1 MDQMV
6 LETQQ
11 WLNKTYT
18 GMNGYEKIPE
28 DGQTGWTTIYALT
41 RALQIELGI
50 AQPSD
55 NFGPETESLFQPL
68 QKGVDQGLPNNQVY
82 ILQGAFWCKGIGP
95 GSFTG
100 LFDDDTQTTV
110 QNFQSDAGLTNLDG
124 IVTTQI
130 MKALLD
136 MSAFVL
142 VPGGDSRIRDMQQR
156 LNRDY
161 NAYFG
166 LQPCDGLYGR
176 NTNQALIYA
185 LQCEEGMST
194 SVANGYFGPGTTQ
207 DCPTLSL
214 NDSRTN
220 FVYILQYALYCN
232 GYDPGDFNGQ
242 YTDTVKTA
250 VSNFQKFIVLPIT
263 GVANMSTIKALLSS
277 AGDTNRDALA
287 CDCSTVLDANTVQAI
302 KSAGFEYIGRYL
314 TGTVGTGSNQ
324 KSKAMT
330 QDELTAIFN
339 TGLKI
344 FPIYEDGGYQL
355 DYFTTD
361 QGIQDAEIAIHAAQ
375 DLGIPSSA
383 TIYFAVDFDALD
395 EDITS
400 NILPYFDNVS
410 SVFNDFQTYKVGI
423 YGARNICTRVSEAG
437 YAENSFV
444 ADMSTGFSGN
454 LGFKMPGNWTFD
466 QFNTITVGN
475 SSLGY
480 VEVDM
485 NAYSGTSGI
494 SGIDEGVDHVNP
506 VPSSAEINM
515 ARFNKLSEL
524 KPIVPALN
532 DFSTV
537 NFDFDKDYSV
547 RTGPIKITLSATD
560 RLSTPGSDY
569 QSFTVSKG
577 NLTTNFSAALGQLNL
592 TVSQIASYQDLMSKL
607 AVTVGYGNILVKIT
621 SSANEFSLSFILIY
635 EKIPVSNFDGFTTT
649 LSATLTYTIDYVD
662 PGSSSDPAIPET
674 SRIPDFTPLQI
685 GLGIT
690 AVLVVGVI
698 IVEAAAIVALAAA
711 IVESAAATV
720 STCVAAFS

>member
-18 GMNGYEKIPE
+18 GMDGYEKIPE

-100 LFDDDTQTTV
+100 LFDDDTETTV

-242 YTDTVKTA
+242 FTSTVETA
-250 VSNFQKFIVLPIT
+250 VSNFQQFMTLPVT

-277 AGDTNRDALA
+277 AGDTNRNAVA

-302 KSAGFEYIGRYL
+302 KSAEFDYVGRYL
-314 TGTVGTGSNQ
+314 TGTVGTGSSQ
-324 KSKAMT
+324 RSKAMT
-330 QDELTAIFN
+330 IDELNAIFDA
-339 TGLKI
+339 GLKV
-344 FPIYEDGGYQL
+344 FPIYEDGGYTL
-355 DYFTTD
+355 DYFSYI
-361 QGIQDAEIAIHAAQ
+361 QGVSDGQNAIDASKA
-375 DLGIPSSA
+375 LGLPFGT

-395 EDITS
+395 IDITN
-400 NILPYFDNVS
+400 NILPYFEGINS
-410 SVFNDFQTYKVGI
+410 AFSTFNYPGYKVGV
-423 YGARNICTRVSEAG
+423 YGARNTCSRVSDAG
-437 YAENSFV
+437 YAQTSFV

-454 LGFKMPGNWTFD
+454 LGFTMPTNWAFD
-466 QFNTITVGN
+466 QFNSITVGN
-475 SSLGY
+475 STLGY
-480 VEVDM
+480 VPVDM
-485 NAYSGTSGI
+485 DGYSGRDKGFNNL
-494 SGIDEGVDHVNP
+494 IDP
-506 VPSSAEINM
+506 VTTEPSSQELYNARVSKIN
-515 ARFNKLSEL
+515 EL
-524 KPIVPALN
+524 TSDVPALN
-532 DFSTV
+532 NFSTV
-537 NFDFDKDYSV
+537 NFKFDQEYTV
-547 RTGPIKITLSATD
+547 INGPVKVSLKATETIKWPGNSPTVITVQN
-560 RLSTPGSDY
+560 G
-569 QSFTVSKG
+569 
-577 NLTTNFSAALGQLNL
+577 
-592 TVSQIASYQDLMSKL
+592 
-607 AVTVGYGNILVKIT
+607 KIT
-621 SSANEFSLSFILIY
+621 SGYSNTESLLIPALSQNQNEAYTKLINELAPSIKSGNMEMKIQATTTTWSIVVTLNYDDIKVNDTCTTSLS
-635 EKIPVSNFDGFTTT
+635 T
-649 LSATLTYTIDYVD
+649 TLTYTIDYTD
-662 PGSSSDPAIPET
+662 PTVPET
-674 SRIPDFTPLQI
+674 ARVPSTSPLVKDAIIGGIVFVGVVALIVFTP
-685 GLGIT
+685 
-690 AVLVVGVI
+690 VI
-698 IVEAAAIVALAAA
+698 IAAIGAG
-711 IVESAAATV
+711 
-720 STCVAAFS
+720 VAAFASLIGSILALAPA